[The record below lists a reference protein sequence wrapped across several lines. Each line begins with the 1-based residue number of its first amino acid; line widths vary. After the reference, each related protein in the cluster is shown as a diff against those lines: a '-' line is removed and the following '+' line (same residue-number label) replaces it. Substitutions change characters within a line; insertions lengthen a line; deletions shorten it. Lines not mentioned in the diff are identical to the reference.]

1 MTKNELLNAVVEL
14 AREIDK
20 TDSID
25 FGMLRITEETAYRFV
40 ATNLIEDVTAEE
52 DPACQYLLLMA
63 TATHLLVE
71 NFVLNQKLLVMVR
84 EKKESP

>member
-1 MTKNELLNAVVEL
+1 
-14 AREIDK
+14 
-20 TDSID
+20 
-25 FGMLRITEETAYRFV
+25 
-40 ATNLIEDVTAEE
+40 VTAEE

-63 TATHLLVE
+63 TVTHLLVE